1 MFLLVFVPCLAIP
14 TSAASCTSCASAT
27 LSPEEQ
33 SLWQQIAAARAD
45 AGLASLSMDAASIS
59 LARARSTDMAQRHFF
74 GHTSSTGTTFLDM
87 MPNYGLTGQFAG
99 ETIQRNNY
107 ADSAREA
114 ARGLIASPEHHAILF
129 DAVYQIGGVGSAV
142 SDDGIHYFTI
152 IVIQP

>member
-1 MFLLVFVPCLAIP
+1 
-14 TSAASCTSCASAT
+14 
-27 LSPEEQ
+27 
-33 SLWQQIAAARAD
+33 
-45 AGLASLSMDAASIS
+45 
-59 LARARSTDMAQRHFF
+59 MAQHHLF

-107 ADSAREA
+107 ADSAHEA

-129 DAVYQIGGVGSAV
+129 DAAYQIGGVGSAV